1 MTKFEKIL
9 INLPPIAFII
19 KKSKHLYI
27 PGFKRIPLFDVIKFF
42 FQQVNK
48 IGLNER
54 AAAISFNLIQALPA
68 AILFLFSIIPY
79 LPESFNTKT
88 EILGLFKDLS
98 PNSNSFKLIE
108 TLVNEML
115 EKHVGVF
122 SFGFLLVMFY
132 ASNAMIGV
140 IRTFDK
146 SISEKKQFFLHKR
159 VRAIQL
165 TLILILL
172 VILSTVMMIGQ
183 DELASILKKLFHFK
197 RKEILPWW
205 NVLRWIIVIALIFF
219 GISLIYKF
227 APSVKKRWDI
237 ISPGSILAT
246 TLTLFTTIVFSYWVN
261 HFANYN
267 KIYGSIGTILII
279 MFLLYINSLILLI
292 GFELNV
298 SLTHLQSEVE
308 RRNKKE
314 LNE

>member
-19 KKSKHLYI
+19 KKSKHLYV

-79 LPESFNTKT
+79 LPESFNTKA

-115 EKHVGVF
+115 KKHVGVF

-165 TLILILL
+165 TLILICL

-183 DELASILKKLFHFK
+183 DQLACILKKLFHFN

-205 NVLRWIIVIALIFF
+205 NILRWIIVIALIFF

-308 RRNKKE
+308 KRNKKE

>member
-79 LPESFNTKT
+79 LPESFNTKA

-115 EKHVGVF
+115 KKHVGVF